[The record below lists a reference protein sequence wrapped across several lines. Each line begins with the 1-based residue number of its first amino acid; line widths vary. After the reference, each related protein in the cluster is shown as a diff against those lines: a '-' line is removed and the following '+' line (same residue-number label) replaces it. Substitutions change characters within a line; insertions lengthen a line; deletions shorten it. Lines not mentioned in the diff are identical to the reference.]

1 VILLAYPFLFAA
13 LLLGVTPVPS
23 PSTSPVAALR
33 ATHALPACRPLGLAR
48 GVVPAT
54 SVLATRATVLQGDIA
69 AAREARSLPQQ
80 QADALWQQA
89 DRVRQRV
96 AGKVRLPVATR
107 AEAHRTLESIAAQ
120 LCRR

>member
-1 VILLAYPFLFAA
+1 MRSSVGA
-13 LLLGVTPVPS
+13 TPVPS
-23 PSTSPVAALR
+23 PSASPLSAAR
-33 ATHALPACRPLGLAR
+33 PPRALPACRPLGLAP

-54 SVLATRATVLQGDIA
+54 SVLATRANVLQADIA
-69 AAREARSLPQQ
+69 TARTARVLTQQ

-89 DRVRQRV
+89 DQVRQRV

-107 AEAHRTLESIAAQ
+107 AEAYLTLESVAAQ

>member
-1 VILLAYPFLFAA
+1 MTYPFHIAA
-13 LLLGVTPVPS
+13 LLLGVTVTPWPATSLNAAERAARPLPS
-23 PSTSPVAALR
+23 
-33 ATHALPACRPLGLAR
+33 CRPLGFAP

-54 SVLATRATVLQGDIA
+54 SVLATRATVLQADIA
-69 AAREARSLPQQ
+69 AARKARVLAEQ
-80 QADALWQQA
+80 QADALWQQT
-89 DRVRQRV
+89 DQVRQRV

>member
-1 VILLAYPFLFAA
+1 VILLAYPFLLAA
-13 LLLGVTPVPS
+13 LLLGVTPAPS
-23 PSTSPVAALR
+23 PSTSPVAAER
-33 ATHALPACRPLGLAR
+33 AARTLPACRPLGLAP

-54 SVLATRATVLQGDIA
+54 SVLATRANVLQADIA
-69 AAREARSLPQQ
+69 TARKARALTQP

-89 DRVRQRV
+89 DKVRQRV

-120 LCRR
+120 LCHR